1 MAAHWHRLPDSFLNE
16 QVLIN
21 ISEKV
26 QFHVHHFNNSL
37 SGQTSGN
44 VITSRIM
51 TISLEA
57 HVSKILQYV
66 GK

>member
-1 MAAHWHRLPDSFLNE
+1 MAAHWHPFPDSFLNE
-16 QVLIN
+16 QMLIN

-26 QFHVHHFNNSL
+26 QFCVYHFNNSL
-37 SGQTSGN
+37 PGQTSKN